1 MVNTKPIA
9 QFKRLQIFV
18 PGVGLI
24 YLKRQ
29 YNMGAG
35 FPAKI
40 KLQAETLPLFIIFVE
55 KEMVSSYSTALKS

>member
-9 QFKRLQIFV
+9 QFKHPQIFV

-35 FPAKI
+35 LPVKI
-40 KLQAETLPLFIIFVE
+40 KFQPETLPLFIIFVA